1 MSPAHET
8 APKRIDQLDA
18 LRGFALAGIVMFNIV
33 QMTHMP
39 RPRGES
45 RDHVGAYV
53 WELLFIQ
60 RFFPIFSLLFGI
72 SFVLFLRS
80 AERRTDKPRLVFLR
94 RLIWLGIFGALHT
107 LIQPGEVLKFYAI
120 VGIVVLLPATYL
132 SRRWHL
138 WLGIVL
144 LLAAALT
151 FNGVAIIPGLFLLG
165 MAITEYGIPDTLE
178 QRGRQLGVALA
189 IAVPLAAVGAL
200 LQWRAGVG
208 PTASFRVLPV
218 GLIFA
223 FLFTVGFL
231 LLLRTSARRV
241 LDAVFAPMGRMAL
254 TNYVLASFLVVA
266 ADATLDIGART
277 QFALVVYVGVAVG
290 AVQAIISPLWLRH
303 FRYGPLEWLWRRL
316 TWWQPVGLRRAESPE
331 KRKEAVA

>member
-1 MSPAHET
+1 MTQAQ
-8 APKRIDQLDA
+8 KRIDQLDA

-39 RPRGES
+39 RPTGEA

-60 RFFPIFSLLFGI
+60 RPFPIFSLLFGI
-72 SFVLFLRS
+72 SFALFLRS
-80 AERRTDKPRLVFLR
+80 AERRTDRPRLVLLR

-120 VGIVVLLPATYL
+120 GGIVVLLPATYL

-138 WLGIVL
+138 WLGLVL
-144 LLAAALT
+144 LLVAALT

-165 MAITEYGIPDTLE
+165 MAITEYAIPDTLE
-178 QRGRQLGVALA
+178 QRGRQLAIAFA
-189 IAVPLAAVGAL
+189 IAVPLAAGAAV

-208 PTASFRVLPV
+208 PPANFRILPMGLVFASLY
-218 GLIFA
+218 
-223 FLFTVGFL
+223 TVGFL
-231 LLLRTSARRV
+231 LLMRTPARRV

-254 TNYVLASFLVVA
+254 TNYILASFLIVA
-266 ADATLDIGART
+266 ADRMLDIGART
-277 QFALVVYVGVAVG
+277 QFDLVIYVGIAIGV
-290 AVQAIISPLWLRH
+290 VQAIISPIWLRYY
-303 FRYGPLEWLWRRL
+303 RYGPLEWVWRRL
-316 TWWQPVGLRRAESPE
+316 TWWEPVPNRRPEYPE
-331 KRKEAVA
+331 KRKEPTA